1 MVQNCIDPNNNLG
14 IQRFS
19 EHTHQI
25 PELWVV
31 LQSWYPWVGSFIPS
45 LLLITET
52 MHSPVYH
59 TNTGVDL
66 WKEEIFID
74 VPWIPM
80 LSISGLMYRIRAT
93 QRWNNMPVATSE
105 SSLSLRPSP
114 IECKEQEHRLLNS
127 RKYINTFKSAPAQ
140 KTPWTALQT
149 KRTRTESSNWRD
161 SMLAWSLVSNSCP
174 IAFFTWGLLRVN
186 TATPVQVK
194 KRKE

>member
-1 MVQNCIDPNNNLG
+1 M
-14 IQRFS
+14 S
-19 EHTHQI
+19 
-25 PELWVV
+25 
-31 LQSWYPWVGSFIPS
+31 SWRY
-45 LLLITET
+45 
-52 MHSPVYH
+52 
-59 TNTGVDL
+59 GVRL
-66 WKEEIFID
+66 YFD
-74 VPWIPM
+74 V

-186 TATPVQVK
+186 TATPVPIPILLISSSPAARIMFPWIQYYQQCPSPAQ
-194 KRKE
+194 RGWQLASRTQASCQFRILKEMRFSMRFNPHSNAHSLHKWAS